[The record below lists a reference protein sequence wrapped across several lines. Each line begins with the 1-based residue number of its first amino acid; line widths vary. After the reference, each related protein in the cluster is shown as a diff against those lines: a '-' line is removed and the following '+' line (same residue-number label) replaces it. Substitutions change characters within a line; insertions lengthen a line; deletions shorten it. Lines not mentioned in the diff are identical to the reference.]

1 MRRVRASAGERI
13 ARALCLTLLSAAAL
27 AAQQGGIEPSWS
39 QRRPSPQT
47 SHSRLFTQRSAAA
60 LADVRHVIIVSVDG
74 MMPEAYLNPD
84 AHGLKVPTLRR
95 IVRRGA
101 YSEGVQGVFPTV
113 TYPSHTSMVTGVNPG
128 THGIIANGPWDPLG
142 QLPGAWRW
150 YAEDIRVPTLWDAAR
165 SKGLST
171 AVVFWPV
178 TVGAR
183 ATAIVPEFWRQEPG
197 TLEDAKLNFALST
210 PGLLDAVAKRF
221 PDFRTRF
228 VPPGAHDEP
237 LTDVAV
243 QLIETLQPNLLLLH
257 IFDVDHWQHE
267 DGPFAGRA
275 LAALETADQQI
286 ARVIAAAKKAGIWK
300 QTVLVVL
307 SDHGFA
313 LTSQRLRPG
322 VWLREKGLVTLDEK
336 NKVTDWRAYVL
347 AASGSAYVYV
357 KDKDDQETRRVVLE
371 MFQHAAARPGSGI
384 RQVFNHDQIVA
395 MGGDPEAFL
404 AVEAAEGWA
413 ISGSVL
419 GDAVSPAIKAAEH
432 GYSPDR
438 PEMRPSLLV
447 YGPAIGRG
455 KIKNARLIDIAPTVA
470 RWLGLKMEKA
480 EGKPLEL
487 PVRPAQSAAPEGRPA
502 PR

>member
-1 MRRVRASAGERI
+1 
-13 ARALCLTLLSAAAL
+13 
-27 AAQQGGIEPSWS
+27 
-39 QRRPSPQT
+39 
-47 SHSRLFTQRSAAA
+47 
-60 LADVRHVIIVSVDG
+60 
-74 MMPEAYLNPD
+74 
-84 AHGLKVPTLRR
+84 
-95 IVRRGA
+95 
-101 YSEGVQGVFPTV
+101 
-113 TYPSHTSMVTGVNPG
+113 
-128 THGIIANGPWDPLG
+128 
-142 QLPGAWRW
+142 
-150 YAEDIRVPTLWDAAR
+150 
-165 SKGLST
+165 
-171 AVVFWPV
+171 
-178 TVGAR
+178 
-183 ATAIVPEFWRQEPG
+183 
-197 TLEDAKLNFALST
+197 
-210 PGLLDAVAKRF
+210 
-221 PDFRTRF
+221 

-275 LAALETADQQI
+275 LAALETADQQV

-336 NKVTDWRAYVL
+336 NKVTDWKAYVL

-371 MFQHAAARPGSGI
+371 MFQQAAARPGSGI

-413 ISGSVL
+413 TSGSVL
-419 GDAVSPAIKAAEH
+419 GDAVSPATKAAEH

-438 PEMRPSLLV
+438 PEMRTALLV

-480 EGKPLEL
+480 EGKPLEI